1 MARTRAANPATVAD
15 AIAQLQEMNDGARS
29 ELAAG
34 RRGSAGT
41 LAIAGAVRA
50 VDLICD
56 AALGEHSV
64 EPSHGVALDLL
75 ASVPGAEN
83 AVEDFSLC
91 QTRKS
96 ECNYHVSGRG
106 GIASCR
112 AWAGPEDVA
121 RAADRGSDAA
131 ARCHCRWSMA
141 VSRG

>member
-64 EPSHGVALDLL
+64 EPSHAVALDLL

-96 ECNYHVSGRG
+96 EYNYHVSD
-106 GIASCR
+106 IDDAEVVSVIE
-112 AWAGPEDVA
+112 AG
-121 RAADRGSDAA
+121 
-131 ARCHCRWSMA
+131 
-141 VSRG
+141 

>member
-34 RRGSAGT
+34 RRRSAGT

-64 EPSHGVALDLL
+64 EPSHAVCGKRAGFDIREGKDHRPELHCRHAPLALGDSPRSLLSANLL
-75 ASVPGAEN
+75 ANQLANQLANHQGM
-83 AVEDFSLC
+83 
-91 QTRKS
+91 
-96 ECNYHVSGRG
+96 RG
-106 GIASCR
+106 
-112 AWAGPEDVA
+112 PF
-121 RAADRGSDAA
+121 
-131 ARCHCRWSMA
+131 
-141 VSRG
+141 

>member
-34 RRGSAGT
+34 RRRSAGT

-64 EPSHGVALDLL
+64 EPSHAVALDLL
-75 ASVPGAEN
+75 ASVSGAEN

-96 ECNYHVSGRG
+96 EYNYHVSD
-106 GIASCR
+106 IDDAEVVSVIE
-112 AWAGPEDVA
+112 AAESLAEDA
-121 RAADRGSDAA
+121 RARLRDKG
-131 ARCHCRWSMA
+131 W
-141 VSRG
+141 V